1 MKYIYYRSMN
11 SKDLRYFKEKLD
23 SIDWNGNFEKADKEN
38 YEVLDS
44 LCECIESEFREN
56 KSQEMIS
63 KALLLLAGNV
73 GCAEDF
79 ERYEENF
86 VNRLVQDNLLTKEQ
100 SELFYHNTNRRQ
112 G

>member
-1 MKYIYYRSMN
+1 MSDT
-11 SKDLRYFKEKLD
+11 DLLYFKERLD
-23 SIDWNGNFEKADKEN
+23 TIDWNGDFEKADKEN
-38 YEVLDS
+38 YEILDK
-44 LCECIESEFREN
+44 LCELIETELRGNSNSEIIA
-56 KSQEMIS
+56 KT
-63 KALLLLAGNV
+63 LLLLAENV

-86 VNRLVQDNLLTKEQ
+86 LNRLVQDNLLTKEQ

>member
-1 MKYIYYRSMN
+1 MSDT
-11 SKDLRYFKEKLD
+11 DLLSFKQRLD
-23 SIDWNGNFEKADKEN
+23 AINWNGDFEKADKEN
-38 YEVLDS
+38 YEILDK
-44 LCECIESEFREN
+44 LCEEIEAEIGRNRNSE
-56 KSQEMIS
+56 IIA
-63 KALLLLAGNV
+63 KAFLLLAENV

-100 SELFYHNTNRRQ
+100 SELFYHNANRRQ

>member
-1 MKYIYYRSMN
+1 M
-11 SKDLRYFKEKLD
+11 
-23 SIDWNGNFEKADKEN
+23 
-38 YEVLDS
+38 
-44 LCECIESEFREN
+44 CECVETELRTNPGSEIIAE
-56 KSQEMIS
+56 
-63 KALLLLAGNV
+63 ALLLLAENV

-100 SELFYHNTNRRQ
+100 SELFYHNANRRQ

>member
-1 MKYIYYRSMN
+1 MTN
-11 SKDLRYFKEKLD
+11 KDLKCFKERLD
-23 SIDWNGNFEKADKEN
+23 SIDWDSDFEKADKEN

-44 LCECIESEFREN
+44 LCEYIKTELKRN
-56 KSQEMIS
+56 KNSDTID

-73 GCAEDF
+73 GCEEDF

-86 VNRLVQDNLLTKEQ
+86 VSRLEKEGKLTKELA
-100 SELFYHNTNRRQ
+100 ELFYINTNRRQ